1 MSTARGPNIHITE
14 LLKFQCSQ
22 LEFPGSKNMA
32 PSIRATEGPDC
43 DHTRVTPRSDKDAKL
58 SLLSPNASSI
68 SPTGRAGHEQAT
80 RGFQPLGSLGGLAR
94 ATANDPRDPRH
105 PRLRTPHSGRDAST
119 PACLPHGRDTNK
131 HSCCARGKGPPA
143 CTLVLVTS
151 VHIRTLITE
160 DGWRGASHL
169 FVHHPD
175 Q

>member
-68 SPTGRAGHEQAT
+68 SPTGRAGHEQGHARFPAIGQLGRPGPGHSQRST
-80 RGFQPLGSLGGLAR
+80 RSTPP
-94 ATANDPRDPRH
+94 T
-105 PRLRTPHSGRDAST
+105 TPHPPLWTRRQH
-119 PACLPHGRDTNK
+119 ACLSPTW
-131 HSCCARGKGPPA
+131 ARHQQAFLLRKGERSSRVHA
-143 CTLVLVTS
+143 C
-151 VHIRTLITE
+151 
-160 DGWRGASHL
+160 
-169 FVHHPD
+169 PCN
-175 Q
+175 